1 MIQRRTGAFVAALIA
16 TAALA
21 GAQTPLLKRP
31 DFTGTWRVTNIEM
44 PVPPAGGFAGGGDR
58 GIGGGGG
65 GGRGR
70 GGRRGG
76 ASGAGAATGDNGGR
90 RDPPQRLED
99 RPQRLEE
106 GQTVRIR
113 QTDDRLI
120 VTEQQADGAVMS
132 NYPLD
137 GKETTNNAGNAVTKS
152 KTKWEGVAIV
162 TDSTRTTDTGRGKFE
177 MKSREVRSLSD
188 DGKTM
193 TVRNELD
200 TPRGKQT
207 MTITYS
213 KVDD

>member
-1 MIQRRTGAFVAALIA
+1 MIQGPTGALVAALIA

-44 PVPPAGGFAGGGDR
+44 LVPPAGGFAGGGDR
-58 GIGGGGG
+58 GFGGVGGG

-76 ASGAGAATGDNGGR
+76 GNGGGGATGDNGGR
-90 RDPPQRLED
+90 GD

-120 VTEQQADGAVMS
+120 VTEQQADGAMMS

-137 GKETTNNAGNAVTKS
+137 GKETTNNAGNAVTRS

-162 TDSTRTTDTGRGKFE
+162 TDSTRTTDTGRGKLE
-177 MKSREVRSLSD
+177 MKSREIRSLSD
-188 DGKTM
+188 DGRTM

-207 MTITYS
+207 MTVTYS
-213 KVDD
+213 KVED